1 MGLNENA
8 VDLFEVHNAG
18 LVADSFDEGSQAE
31 IAGASQQAFAGA
43 DDEHEGF
50 GGERVVTQAGP
61 VELIQDELLD
71 GFRRQPLEQGRIG
84 DAGADF
90 LVDGQAQGLEQRW
103 LAKEGQAVG
112 AREVLAEQAQF
123 AQAIGRHKV
132 GIVNNRDEHFAG
144 AVNAEGLLDQEAFAM
159 VVVALELDLEGF
171 AEDAQGVVIGV
182 ESAVDDRRDQAFGI
196 VRQERLFED
205 AFARAGLAE
214 DHAEAALLGV
224 DSEDV
229 KDFLL
234 VGQKRDGFGIKRVAL
249 QAKMGA
255 DHRRFQVQ
263 DLGLSRRR

>member
-123 AQAIGRHKV
+123 AQAIGRHEV
-132 GIVNNRDEHFAG
+132 GVVNNGHEHFAG
-144 AVNAEGLLDQEAFAM
+144 AMDAEGLLDQQAFA
-159 VVVALELDLEGF
+159 VVVAALELDLEGF
-171 AEDAQGVVIGV
+171 AEDAQSVVIGV
-182 ESAVDDRRDQAFGI
+182 EGAVDHLGDQAFG
-196 VRQERLFED
+196 VSVNFRWFFQ
-205 AFARAGLAE
+205 GN
-214 DHAEAALLGV
+214 G
-224 DSEDV
+224 S
-229 KDFLL
+229 
-234 VGQKRDGFGIKRVAL
+234 FGIAFPTNGQRTA
-249 QAKMGA
+249 
-255 DHRRFQVQ
+255 
-263 DLGLSRRR
+263 